1 MKLTFSAF
9 RTMML
14 SALLFVGMAVQAR
27 VISGVVKDA
36 TGDDYFGFCGRKRYL
51 YRYSYGF

>member
-36 TGDDYFGFCGRKRYL
+36 
-51 YRYSYGF
+51 